1 MKNLILI
8 IAFSLFTM
16 MAKAEKNN
24 FFMDAKDLFDNK
36 KYEESKF
43 LFYRNIVYNPKDAP
57 SYLYFKSLFQT
68 LNQEEYLKV

>member
-8 IAFSLFTM
+8 IAFSLFTI

-24 FFMDAKDLFDNK
+24 FFMEAKDLFDNK

-57 SYLYFKSLFQT
+57 SYLSI
-68 LNQEEYLKV
+68 